1 MDYKVIE
8 NLIDKEEFKKIQN
21 IFTNSAYLPWYYN
34 STTTHQTDDNDFM
47 FTHTIYLDDQIKS
60 DVYNDC
66 INLFFK
72 VSQEVKR
79 YKLLRIKANL
89 YTNQSKN
96 IYHKVH
102 VDYKDLKD
110 YKTAVYNFST
120 CNGGTILY
128 LEDKEID
135 IPSIENSLIIFDG
148 NIKHRGYTQT
158 DTKTR
163 ILLNFDFQ

>member
-72 VSQEVKR
+72 V
-79 YKLLRIKANL
+79 
-89 YTNQSKN
+89 
-96 IYHKVH
+96 
-102 VDYKDLKD
+102 
-110 YKTAVYNFST
+110 
-120 CNGGTILY
+120 
-128 LEDKEID
+128 
-135 IPSIENSLIIFDG
+135 
-148 NIKHRGYTQT
+148 
-158 DTKTR
+158 
-163 ILLNFDFQ
+163 